1 MNALAQLI
9 TPSNIALDIDI
20 SSQEELFAFV
30 GSLFEKNHGISAK
43 LVQSC
48 LQDRESLGSTG
59 LGKGVAIPH
68 GRVKSLTN
76 AHIAFIRTRHGIE
89 FKAPDGELVRVLVIM
104 LVPDAATQT
113 HLEILSQVAQT
124 LSNTSTK
131 ELLFSESS
139 PDNIYQLLTAWNQ

>member
-43 LVQSC
+43 LVQTC

-68 GRVKSLTN
+68 GRVKSLAS

-113 HLEILSQVAQT
+113 HLEILSHVAQT
-124 LSNTSTK
+124 LSDTSTK

>member
-9 TPSNIALDIDI
+9 TPSNIALDIES

-30 GSLFEKNHGISAK
+30 GALFEKNHAIPAK

-68 GRVKSLTN
+68 GRVKSLTK
-76 AHIAFIRTRHGIE
+76 AHIAFIRTKNGIE
-89 FKAPDGELVRVLVIM
+89 FNAPDGAPVRVLVIM

-124 LSNTSTK
+124 LSDSSTK

-139 PDNIYQLLTAWNQ
+139 PDNIYQLLTAWKQ

>member
-9 TPSNIALDIDI
+9 TPSNIALDIDA
-20 SSQEELFAFV
+20 SSQEEIFAFV

-68 GRVKSLTN
+68 GRVKSLTS
-76 AHIAFIRTRHGIE
+76 AHIAFIRTRNGIE
-89 FKAPDGELVRVLVIM
+89 FKAPDGEPVRVSVIM

-113 HLEILSQVAQT
+113 HLEILSQVAQI
-124 LSNTSTK
+124 LSDTSTK

>member
-9 TPSNIALDIDI
+9 TPTNIALDIDI

-30 GSLFEKNHGISAK
+30 GSLFEKNHGISAT

-76 AHIAFIRTRHGIE
+76 AHIAFIRTKNGID
-89 FKAPDGELVRVLVIM
+89 FKAPDGKPVKVLVIM

-113 HLEILSQVAQT
+113 HLEILSHVAQT
-124 LSNTSTK
+124 LSDTSTK

>member
-9 TPSNIALDIDI
+9 TPNNIALDIDI

-48 LQDRESLGSTG
+48 LQDREALGSTG

-68 GRVKSLTN
+68 GRVKSLNN
-76 AHIAFIRTRHGIE
+76 AHIAFIRTRSGID
-89 FKAPDGELVRVLVIM
+89 FKAPDNQPVQVLVIM

-113 HLEILSQVAQT
+113 HLDILSHVAQA
-124 LSNTSTK
+124 LSDTPTK

>member
-30 GSLFEKNHGISAK
+30 GALFEKNHGISAK

-68 GRVKSLTN
+68 GRVKSLAS

-124 LSNTSTK
+124 LSNASTK

>member
-30 GSLFEKNHGISAK
+30 GALFEKNHGISAK
-43 LVQSC
+43 LVQAC

-68 GRVKSLTN
+68 GRVKSLTS
-76 AHIAFIRTRHGIE
+76 AHIAFIRTRNGVE
-89 FKAPDGELVRVLVIM
+89 FKAPDGAPVRVLVIM

-113 HLEILSQVAQT
+113 HLEILSHVAQT
-124 LSNTSTK
+124 LSDTSTK

>member
-1 MNALAQLI
+1 M
-9 TPSNIALDIDI
+9 
-20 SSQEELFAFV
+20 
-30 GSLFEKNHGISAK
+30 
-43 LVQSC
+43 VQSC

-76 AHIAFIRTRHGIE
+76 AHIAFIRTKNGID
-89 FKAPDGELVRVLVIM
+89 FKAPDGEPVKVLVIM

-113 HLEILSQVAQT
+113 HLEILSHVAQT
-124 LSNTSTK
+124 LSDTSTK

-139 PDNIYQLLTAWNQ
+139 PDNIYQLLTAWKQ